1 MPLTFCGIKIYKQM
15 IILIVLLFGYR
26 SFINIWRNFKMS
38 LPSNS
43 RDLIKVDA
51 KKSNLPIKFNPN
63 EINQALQ
70 LVDKDLFLKNREDVK
85 KYLPDILGRVLAR
98 IWIDKTFKE
107 DFKSNPSNVLNENG
121 VFLPDD
127 MILEFQKPNSDRPKI
142 IVYEKKPNS
151 NFKIR
156 VVQLQLVMLAGR

>member
-1 MPLTFCGIKIYKQM
+1 
-15 IILIVLLFGYR
+15 
-26 SFINIWRNFKMS
+26 MS
-38 LPSNS
+38 VPSKS
-43 RDLIKVDA
+43 TDLVKLNE
-51 KKSNLPIKFNPN
+51 KKSKLPIKFKPN
-63 EINQALQ
+63 EVNQALE
-70 LVDKDLFLKNREDVK
+70 LVDKDLILKNRDEVK

-98 IWIDKTFKE
+98 IWIDKSFKE
-107 DFKSNPSNVLNENG
+107 NFKSNPRQVLNDNG

-142 IVYEKKPNS
+142 IVYEKKNGS

>member
-1 MPLTFCGIKIYKQM
+1 
-15 IILIVLLFGYR
+15 
-26 SFINIWRNFKMS
+26 MS
-38 LPSNS
+38 LSTKS
-43 RDLIKVDA
+43 TDLIKIDD

-70 LVDKDLFLKNREDVK
+70 LVDKDLYLKNREDVK

-98 IWIDKTFKE
+98 IWIDKSFKE
-107 DFKSNPSNVLNENG
+107 DFKSNPNDVLNENG
-121 VFLPDD
+121 VYLPED

-142 IVYEKKPNS
+142 IVYEKKQNS
-151 NFKIR
+151 NFKVR

>member
-1 MPLTFCGIKIYKQM
+1 MNVPSKSTDLVKI
-15 IILIVLLFGYR
+15 
-26 SFINIWRNFKMS
+26 NH
-38 LPSNS
+38 
-43 RDLIKVDA
+43 
-51 KKSNLPIKFNPN
+51 KKPKLPIKFNSN
-63 EINQALQ
+63 VVTQALQ
-70 LVDKDLFLKNREDVK
+70 LVDSDLVLKNREEVK

-98 IWIDKTFKE
+98 IWIDKSFKE
-107 DFKSNPSNVLNENG
+107 NFKSNPRQVLIDNG

-142 IVYEKKPNS
+142 IVYEKKQNS

>member
-1 MPLTFCGIKIYKQM
+1 MSISSKSTD
-15 IILIVLLFGYR
+15 IVK
-26 SFINIWRNFKMS
+26 FKE
-38 LPSNS
+38 
-43 RDLIKVDA
+43 
-51 KKSNLPIKFNPN
+51 KKSKLPIKFKPN
-63 EINQALQ
+63 EVNHALE
-70 LVDKDLFLKNREDVK
+70 LVDKDLILKNREEVK

-98 IWIDKTFKE
+98 IWIDKSFKE
-107 DFKSNPSNVLNENG
+107 NFKSNPRQVLNDNG

-142 IVYEKKPNS
+142 IVYEKKNDS

>member
-1 MPLTFCGIKIYKQM
+1 M
-15 IILIVLLFGYR
+15 
-26 SFINIWRNFKMS
+26 SF
-38 LPSNS
+38 PSKS
-43 RDLIKVDA
+43 TDLIKINQ
-51 KKSNLPIKFNPN
+51 KKSKLPIKFKPH
-63 EINQALQ
+63 EVNQALE
-70 LVDKDLFLKNREDVK
+70 LVDKDLILKNREEVK

-98 IWIDKTFKE
+98 IWIDKLFKE
-107 DFKSNPSNVLNENG
+107 SFKSNPRQVLNDNG

-142 IVYEKKPNS
+142 IVYEKKQNS

>member
-1 MPLTFCGIKIYKQM
+1 
-15 IILIVLLFGYR
+15 
-26 SFINIWRNFKMS
+26 MS

-43 RDLIKVDA
+43 RDLIKVDE

-70 LVDKDLFLKNREDVK
+70 LVDKDLFLKNRDDVK

-127 MILEFQKPNSDRPKI
+127 MSLEFQKPNSDRPKI

-156 VVQLQLVMLAGR
+156 VVQLQLVMLACR

>member
-1 MPLTFCGIKIYKQM
+1 
-15 IILIVLLFGYR
+15 
-26 SFINIWRNFKMS
+26 MS
-38 LPSNS
+38 VTSKS
-43 RDLIKVDA
+43 TDLVKLND
-51 KKSNLPIKFNPN
+51 KKPKLPIKFKPSQV
-63 EINQALQ
+63 NQALE
-70 LVDKDLFLKNREDVK
+70 LVDKNLVLKNREEVK

-98 IWIDKTFKE
+98 IWIDKPFKE
-107 DFKSNPSNVLNENG
+107 SFKSNPRQVLNDNG

-142 IVYEKKPNS
+142 IVYEKKQNS

>member
-1 MPLTFCGIKIYKQM
+1 
-15 IILIVLLFGYR
+15 
-26 SFINIWRNFKMS
+26 MS

-43 RDLIKVDA
+43 RDLIKVDE
-51 KKSNLPIKFNPN
+51 KKSNLPIKFSPN

-98 IWIDKTFKE
+98 IWIDKSFKE
-107 DFKSNPSNVLNENG
+107 EFKSNPNNVLNENG

>member
-1 MPLTFCGIKIYKQM
+1 M
-15 IILIVLLFGYR
+15 ITLIVLLFSYR

-38 LPSNS
+38 LPSHS
-43 RDLIKVDA
+43 RDLIKVDE

-107 DFKSNPSNVLNENG
+107 DFKSNPSSVLNENG

-142 IVYEKKPNS
+142 IVYENTNRSYP
-151 NFKIR
+151 I
-156 VVQLQLVMLAGR
+156 